1 MSPRYPY
8 PTRSSDL
15 DLTAPLASRSN
26 TNANGSTDGAESLN
40 MWWPSSHFNL
50 RPVLSER
57 VSEFIKKNAAAGV
70 NSTVAIAAEGGS
82 HGGDQNAI
90 IDAMEFTRWLGV
102 YYNIGCILLPIGI
115 FVIRKAAGR
124 IKEYKKTQRRKEKE
138 SRGRDNGRYKNGNV
152 EISIVETSSTASSSS
167 ASSAIIPAEIDSDE
181 SKPLLH
187 KDSPGKLPW
196 YTLLYRRFKGFLTY
210 QRPNDARGRVIP
222 HNSIL
227 IINQLFFWTSIFL
240 SIYKIYFPL
249 DRANNA
255 DLRFFLMADRW
266 GMTFTMN
273 QPLNFILAAKT
284 SPIKYLTGWSYEE
297 HLIVHRMV
305 ATTSHVASII
315 HFVGMY
321 IVYRIF
327 IMGTDRNMTFIDIL
341 LRPDIFFG
349 LISFIAFWIF
359 GITSMDEIRLKA
371 YEMFLATHISFA
383 SLAMIFLY
391 LHHPA
396 ARIYVVFSFLIWAT
410 DRIAYRAYNK
420 RWSADSEVQVLD
432 ESTMKVTIKNFSQK
446 KSKRMTWEPAGHVFL
461 VVPEWS
467 RLQAHPFTILTPPIG
482 YDLEGNTGDNEKEKE
497 MVLVIRKLEGFT
509 DALYKMGD
517 LAGKDVK
524 VIVDGPYGS
533 EHARASLRKCK
544 KSLFIAGGSG
554 IAVAWPLLC
563 ELVRREIDK
572 NRKGKGGKPKKIVL
586 VWIVHHEHHL
596 NWIHD
601 DLEKLEEAKR
611 TLPRDFEIEVRKFI
625 TRGVNGKRPD
635 LRKEVIR
642 IVEDEDGTKLDGRTG
657 VLVCGPDAMMREVRE
672 VGRDLLWEGKDVEIL
687 AEKFGW

>member
-15 DLTAPLASRSN
+15 RFS
-26 TNANGSTDGAESLN
+26 GSTVLANSGSDSNRSPTNDSSTNSENLN

-57 VSEFIKKNAAAGV
+57 VSELIKRNAI
-70 NSTVAIAAEGGS
+70 STAAAEGGNR
-82 HGGDQNAI
+82 GDQNAI
-90 IDAMEFTRWLGV
+90 IDAMEFTRWLGI
-102 YYNIGCILLPIGI
+102 YYNIGCILFPIGV

-124 IKEYKKTQRRKEKE
+124 IREYRKAQRKKKKEETAV
-138 SRGRDNGRYKNGNV
+138 RDDRRYKTGNV
-152 EISIVETSSTASSSS
+152 DVSVVETASTASSSS

-181 SKPLLH
+181 SKPLLQN
-187 KDSPGKLPW
+187 STPKLPW
-196 YTLLYRRFKGFLTY
+196 YTLLYRRFKGFMTY
-210 QRPNDARGRVIP
+210 QRPNDSRGRVIP

-227 IINQLFFWTSIFL
+227 IVNQLFFWTSIFL
-240 SIYKIYFPL
+240 SIYYIYYPL
-249 DRANNA
+249 DRTNNS

-266 GMTFTMN
+266 GMVFTMN

-305 ATTSHVASII
+305 ATTSHVASIV

-321 IVYRIF
+321 VVYRIF
-327 IMGTDRNMTFIDIL
+327 IAGTDRGLTFIGIL

-371 YEMFLATHISFA
+371 YELFLATHISFA
-383 SLAMIFLY
+383 SIAMIFLY

-396 ARIYVVFSFLIWAT
+396 ARIYVVFSFLIWAA
-410 DRIAYRAYNK
+410 DRIVYRAYNK
-420 RWSADSEVQVLD
+420 RWSADGEVEVLD
-432 ESTMKVTIKNFSQK
+432 ESTIRVTIKNFGKGSNK
-446 KSKRMTWEPAGHVFL
+446 VMKWEPAGHVFL
-461 VVPEWS
+461 TVPGWN
-467 RLQAHPFTILTPPIG
+467 RFQAHPFTILTPPVG
-482 YDLEGNTGDNEKEKE
+482 YDLEGNSLDGGNEKD
-497 MVLVIRKLEGFT
+497 MVLVIRKLKGFT
-509 DALYKMGD
+509 EALYDMG
-517 LAGKDVK
+517 GMVK
-524 VIVDGPYGS
+524 VTVDGPYGS
-533 EHARASLRKCK
+533 EHARGSLRGCT

-554 IAVAWPLLC
+554 IAVAWPLMC
-563 ELVRREIDK
+563 ELIRREMDK
-572 NRKGKGGKPKKIVL
+572 NKKGKGGKPRKIVL

-596 NWIHD
+596 KWIEE
-601 DLEKLEEAKR
+601 DLEKLEEVKR
-611 TLPRDFEIEVRKFI
+611 TLPREFEIEVRKFI

-642 IVEDEDGTKLDGRTG
+642 VVEDEDGPRLNGRTG
-657 VLVCGPDAMMREVRE
+657 VLVCGPDAMMREVRT
-672 VGRDLLWEGKDVEIL
+672 VGRDLLYEGKDVEIL